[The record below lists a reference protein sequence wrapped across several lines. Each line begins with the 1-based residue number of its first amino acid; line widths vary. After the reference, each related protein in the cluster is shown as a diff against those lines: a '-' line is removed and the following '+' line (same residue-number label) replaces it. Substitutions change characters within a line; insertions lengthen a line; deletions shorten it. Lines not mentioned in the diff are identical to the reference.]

1 MSTLEKLSQISLP
14 VLDEPAWMP
23 VPMSSPPEPKK
34 SKAQVFGARLFSTL
48 LLWAVVTGVF
58 LSDNIWAFTA
68 ILALLGLFSVR
79 EFFQMTCKG
88 GMPSQPKWGMLT
100 GFAYLVIVAVRIGRE
115 GAGVLDSLMAMD
127 VAFVSLVVMG
137 GFLCQ
142 LRRPIDGKNTV
153 IEVAVTT
160 LGFVYVAVLFSFLS
174 RLLVL
179 PAPNGG
185 GVPGAWL
192 LLWLIAVTKFTDMG
206 AYITGSLIGKHKMI
220 PHISPGKTWQG
231 FGGALFFSQLAGCGL
246 YAMMPDQL
254 EILGGW
260 GWVIGLSFVLS
271 LLAVVGDLA
280 ESVLKRSIGVKDSGN
295 TLPGIGG
302 ALDLID
308 SLCFTA
314 PVLYFFLRWMPV

>member
-1 MSTLEKLSQISLP
+1 
-14 VLDEPAWMP
+14 
-23 VPMSSPPEPKK
+23 MSSSPVVNK
-34 SKAQVFGARLFSTL
+34 SKAQVFAARLFSTL
-48 LLWAVVTGVF
+48 ILWAVVTAVF
-58 LSDNIWAFTA
+58 VSGNIWAFVGVLTF
-68 ILALLGLFSVR
+68 LGVFSVR
-79 EFFQMTCKG
+79 EYFPMTREG
-88 GMPSQPKWGMLT
+88 GMPAQPKWGMLI
-100 GFAYLVIVAVRIGRE
+100 GFSYLFIIGVKIALGGRVA
-115 GAGVLDSLMAMD
+115 LDSLLAVD
-127 VAFVSLVVMG
+127 VAFVSLVVTG
-137 GFLCQ
+137 GFMLQ
-142 LRRPIDGKNTV
+142 LRRAVDGKETV

-160 LGFVYVAVLFSFLS
+160 LGFVYVAVLFSFLA
-174 RLLVL
+174 RLLVIPDPGL
-179 PAPNGG
+179 EGIKNE

-246 YAMMPDQL
+246 YALMPKQL
-254 EILGGW
+254 AVLGNW
-260 GWVIGLSFVLS
+260 NCVIVLVFVLS

-314 PVLYFFLRWMPV
+314 PALYFYLRWIPN